1 MERKYANFGFTM
13 APDIPASTAAELVAI
28 KQVLIS
34 IIAKMIPNVRAEVL
48 IDLEAVNNNIMN
60 DIVMNIKKID

>member
-1 MERKYANFGFTM
+1 M